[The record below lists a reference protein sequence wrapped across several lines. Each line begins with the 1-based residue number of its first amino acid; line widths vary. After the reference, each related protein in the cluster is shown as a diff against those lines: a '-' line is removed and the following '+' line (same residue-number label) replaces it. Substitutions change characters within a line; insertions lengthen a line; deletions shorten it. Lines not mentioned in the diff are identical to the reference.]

1 MPEEFALKS
10 ELARFLRMEPE
21 DIDRAV
27 AEDKL
32 PCLKLLGS
40 RKFSQRFPLRGVHAW
55 LLERTE
61 NVPERMWDYGR
72 FREDFEGA
80 VKARKKA

>member
-1 MPEEFALKS
+1 
-10 ELARFLRMEPE
+10 MEPE

-32 PCLKLLGS
+32 PCTRLLGEA
-40 RKFSQRFPLRGVHAW
+40 RFSQRFPLRGVHAW

-61 NVPERMWDYGR
+61 NAPGEMRDFGR
-72 FREDFEGA
+72 FREGFLMRGKRQKL
-80 VKARKKA
+80 KA